1 VAIRGRRRRLQC
13 WRHSAGGRLRGAR
26 GVRVRWGWVQGPAL
40 PSRCPFRGLGKR
52 QAAQVVRSLGCLA
65 ARGKECPLVSLQ
77 ELNPGADIARVPDV
91 TVKAEFRAQERGTQ
105 FRNQFLGCVIA

>member
-1 VAIRGRRRRLQC
+1 MLAPVRGWTSKSGSC
-13 WRHSAGGRLRGAR
+13 RGLEVTA
-26 GVRVRWGWVQGPAL
+26 A

-77 ELNPGADIARVPDV
+77 ELNPGADIARVPDI
-91 TVKAEFRAQERGTQ
+91 TVKAKFRAQERGTQ
-105 FRNQFLGCVIA
+105 LRNQFLGSIIA